1 MAAAYNHIKIICN
14 SRKTNYMNITGIDF
28 VPMFKFIMSDEGQE
42 MPRSDLAKKFGITI
56 VELDCILDTI
66 ELTKQWYNIKDDI
79 PLHEL

>member
-1 MAAAYNHIKIICN
+1 
-14 SRKTNYMNITGIDF
+14 MNITGINF

-42 MPRSDLAKKFGITI
+42 IPKSDLAKKFDITI